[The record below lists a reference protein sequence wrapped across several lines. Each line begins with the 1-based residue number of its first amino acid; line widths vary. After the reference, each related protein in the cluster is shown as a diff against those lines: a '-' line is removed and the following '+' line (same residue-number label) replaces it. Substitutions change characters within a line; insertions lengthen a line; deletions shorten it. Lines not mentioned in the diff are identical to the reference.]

1 MKKIGRPL
9 IGLIA
14 FVLIVAIAVALYV
27 GTNGFQSGLKSFALM
42 RDGSYVYNDT
52 TAYKVYAGDV
62 FAVKH
67 YDKDKDDISVKIVPV
82 KTKEDFRFYVDG
94 LEYSWNSNIVPYYT
108 DFTSYFGI
116 SVDQGANT
124 VAIKNATLSALKE
137 FARAKLGSSGEVSFV
152 TALPKEDMFRVEI
165 TSDDSTMVLSG
176 WIYSKPDKLELA
188 DETLIINMKGD
199 L

>member
-14 FVLIVAIAVALYV
+14 FILIIAIVVALYV

-52 TAYKVYAGDV
+52 KAYKVYAGDV
-62 FAVKH
+62 FTVKH

-108 DFTSYFGI
+108 DFTPYFGV
-116 SVDQGANT
+116 SVDQAVDT
-124 VAIKNATLSALKE
+124 VTIKNATLSALKE

-152 TALPKEDMFRVEI
+152 TTLPQEDMFRVEI
-165 TSDDSTMVLSG
+165 TSDESTMVLSG
-176 WIYSKPDKLELA
+176 WIYSKITEIKLV
-188 DETLIINMKGD
+188 DETLIINAEGI